1 MPVGSTSTLRKTRIH
16 EQPRITHEMNGLLKL
31 SRAIDRVTD
40 GLGRWVA
47 WLILIMTLVGAYNA
61 AVRYLGRFIG
71 VNLSSNVYLELQ
83 WYLFSLI
90 FLLAAGYTLRHDGH
104 VRVDVIYARLSSRA
118 RAWIDIVGTLVL
130 LVPFSLFVLRTSWP
144 SVRASWVVQEGSPD
158 PGGLP
163 RYPLKSVI
171 LICFLLLLVQ
181 AVSELIKHVDRLRR
195 PAAAEAERRE
205 DDLHRGGL

>member
-1 MPVGSTSTLRKTRIH
+1 
-16 EQPRITHEMNGLLKL
+16 MNGLLKL